1 MDWQDRIANYVEH
14 HGPALVSAVLILVA
28 AFFVS
33 RWLGRLAM
41 RGLSHKELQLEPPV
55 RLLLS
60 RVVRLA
66 EILLAVVIAAGT
78 AGIDV
83 TALVASIG
91 VAGLG
96 LGLATQGVLSN
107 VVAGL
112 TIIFTKP
119 FRVGEYIDM
128 LGTQGQVTAIEL
140 FSTTLLHPDR
150 SLVVIPNRKIVGEI
164 LHNYGTIRQLDISV
178 GVGYGTNIPEVLA
191 VVREI
196 LSRNPRVLKEPNPAV
211 GVTSLGESS
220 VFLAIKPWVAVIDFG
235 PASAEINMAVL
246 EAFRLKGIEIP
257 FPQREIR
264 VLNAQSAPRDGL
276 AVARQ

>member
-1 MDWQDRIANYVEH
+1 
-14 HGPALVSAVLILVA
+14 
-28 AFFVS
+28 
-33 RWLGRLAM
+33 
-41 RGLSHKELQLEPPV
+41 
-55 RLLLS
+55 
-60 RVVRLA
+60 
-66 EILLAVVIAAGT
+66 
-78 AGIDV
+78 
-83 TALVASIG
+83 
-91 VAGLG
+91 
-96 LGLATQGVLSN
+96 
-107 VVAGL
+107 
-112 TIIFTKP
+112 
-119 FRVGEYIDM
+119 
-128 LGTQGQVTAIEL
+128 
-140 FSTTLLHPDR
+140 
-150 SLVVIPNRKIVGEI
+150 EI

-264 VLNAQSAPRDGL
+264 VLNPQSVPPDGL
-276 AVARQ
+276 AVVQQ